1 MSKDYQKEVVE
12 FLKPTSDKM
21 GLTEARSVY
30 GKEIAVGAK
39 AVKALDAFQ
48 KSLDNLRNV
57 IEKYENAK
65 GAPAYD
71 AKDDPYKELR
81 EMMGEFKRVKLE
93 MRRCM
98 DTLGNLDD
106 YKREY

>member
-1 MSKDYQKEVVE
+1 MRLTPVGKATMKATDKDYQKEVVD
-12 FLKPTSDKM
+12 FLKPTSVKM
-21 GLTEARSVY
+21 GLDEARSVY

-39 AVKALDAFQ
+39 AVKALDTFE
-48 KSLDNLRNV
+48 KSLETLSKV
-57 IEKYENAK
+57 IEKHAS
-65 GAPAYD
+65 
-71 AKDDPYKELR
+71 DPY
-81 EMMGEFKRVKLE
+81 RVKLG

>member
-1 MSKDYQKEVVE
+1 MKATDKDYQKEVVD
-12 FLKPTSDKM
+12 FLKPTSVKM
-21 GLTEARSVY
+21 GLDEARSVY

-39 AVKALDAFQ
+39 AVKALDTFE
-48 KSLDNLRNV
+48 KSLETLSKV
-57 IEKYENAK
+57 IEKHAS
-65 GAPAYD
+65 
-71 AKDDPYKELR
+71 DPYKELK
-81 EMMGEFKRVKLE
+81 EMMGEFKRVKLG